1 MYFHT
6 LFHPHAFSQMFSN
19 NNFQFLNTYTSGP
32 LSSAS
37 RKTSSPFKKICALK
51 FDYLMPRVAIGW
63 VGYDLSWVINEL
75 GI

>member
-1 MYFHT
+1 M
-6 LFHPHAFSQMFSN
+6 
-19 NNFQFLNTYTSGP
+19 GP
-32 LSSAS
+32 LSSTS

-51 FDYLMPRVAIGW
+51 FDYLMPRGSNWVGVAIGW